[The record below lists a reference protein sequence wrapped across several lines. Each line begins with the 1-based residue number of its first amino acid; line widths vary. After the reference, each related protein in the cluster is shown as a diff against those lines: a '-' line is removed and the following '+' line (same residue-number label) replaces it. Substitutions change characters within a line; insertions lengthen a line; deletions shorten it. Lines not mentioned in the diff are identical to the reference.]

1 MSDKTFQNK
10 TPMLEV
16 RELINENTENL
27 YTSLQSTV
35 TYLQNA
41 TSDIKKLFEKINDTN
56 ADIGI
61 IEDSIKAT
69 TAFVQNELD
78 DKMPT
83 APSGGG
89 VWGGMG
95 NVWYQL
101 VDVEERA
108 VILLVNPVAITETD
122 GLIEIDEDDFA
133 DNDTFWVH
141 FNGAQ
146 VHFIK
151 GEPITELYQI
161 GTDSTVYKFVFNDT
175 ARTVTVTEEAFIPD
189 GGTTGG
195 ATPAEITALINAAIA
210 THNTAANAHE
220 NRFSQVNNS
229 LAQANDRI
237 DVAATDISSLN
248 TRVGT
253 AEASVTGLGTRVTT
267 AEQNITSITGR
278 VSNLEGLGFNRGVFA
293 TFAAV
298 PDNESA
304 FAEIFVN
311 DFIHVSADETRGGLP
326 TRYIASAI
334 DGTTGEITWQH
345 HFTFSLDITGKMD
358 LVPTADDDNV
368 AIFKDGQ
375 VIDSGKKLD
384 ELGGGGVAGDA
395 TVKPFTVLAAA
406 WTGISTVIPGF
417 TVQADIADSDV
428 LSNSNVNIVF
438 SPEST
443 ALALR
448 AGVMSA
454 GSISV
459 GAVRLY
465 ARRRPTVD
473 LDGGLIIFG

>member
-1 MSDKTFQNK
+1 MEILKPYVYENGK
-10 TPMLEV
+10 ITPEFAGGGGDV
-16 RELINENTENL
+16 D
-27 YTSLQSTV
+27 
-35 TYLQNA
+35 
-41 TSDIKKLFEKINDTN
+41 TSDLVRQDDFDDAMN
-56 ADIGI
+56 AVDARF
-61 IEDSIKAT
+61 D
-69 TAFVQNELD
+69 N
-78 DKMPT
+78 KMPT

-108 VILLVNPVAITETD
+108 VILMVNPVAITETD

-161 GTDSTVYKFVFNDT
+161 GADSTVYKFVFNDT

-210 THNTAANAHE
+210 AHDASATAHN
-220 NRFSQVNNS
+220 NRFNQINTSLSQV
-229 LAQANDRI
+229 NDRI
-237 DVAATDISSLN
+237 DTAATDISNLN

-253 AEASVTGLGTRVTT
+253 AEASVTNIANRVGLT
-267 AEQNITSITGR
+267 EQEIISLSGR
-278 VSNLEGLGFNRGVFA
+278 VDSLEGLGRNRGIFP

-298 PDNESA
+298 PDNDSG
-304 FAEIFVN
+304 FAEIFVG
-311 DFIHVSADETRGGLP
+311 DYIMVSADEYENDLP
-326 TRYIASAI
+326 TRYVVFEINN
-334 DGTTGEITWQH
+334 TNGEITWKL
-345 HFTFSLDITGKMD
+345 HFIFSVDITGKMD

-375 VIDSGKKLD
+375 VIDSGKKVD
-384 ELGGGGVAGDA
+384 ELGGTGGGVAGDA
-395 TVKPFTVLAAA
+395 TVKPFTVLATA

-428 LSNSNVNIVF
+428 LANSNVNIVF
-438 SPEST
+438 TPEST

-448 AGVMSA
+448 SGIMSA
-454 GSISV
+454 GRVSV
-459 GAVRLY
+459 GAVRVY
-465 ARRRPTVD
+465 ARRRPTID
-473 LDGGLIIFG
+473 LSGGLIIFG

>member
-1 MSDKTFQNK
+1 MEILKPYVYENGK
-10 TPMLEV
+10 ITPEFAGGGGDV
-16 RELINENTENL
+16 D
-27 YTSLQSTV
+27 
-35 TYLQNA
+35 
-41 TSDIKKLFEKINDTN
+41 TSDLVRQDDFDDAMN
-56 ADIGI
+56 AVDARF
-61 IEDSIKAT
+61 D
-69 TAFVQNELD
+69 N
-78 DKMPT
+78 KMPT

-101 VDVEERA
+101 VNVEERA
-108 VILLVNPVAITETD
+108 VILMVNPVAITETD

-161 GTDSTVYKFVFNDT
+161 GADSTVYKFVFNDT

-189 GGTTGG
+189 DGTTGG

-210 THNTAANAHE
+210 AHDASATAHN
-220 NRFSQVNNS
+220 NRFNQVNTS
-229 LAQANDRI
+229 ITQANDRI
-237 DVAATDISSLN
+237 DTAATDISNLN
-248 TRVGT
+248 ARVGT
-253 AEASVTGLGTRVTT
+253 AEANVNSLTTRVTT

-304 FAEIFVN
+304 FTEIFVN

-375 VIDSGKKLD
+375 VIDSGKKVD
-384 ELGGGGVAGDA
+384 ELGGGGGVAGDA
-395 TVKPFTVLAAA
+395 TVKPFTVLATA

-428 LSNSNVNIVF
+428 LANSNVNIVF
-438 SPEST
+438 TPEST

-454 GSISV
+454 GSVSV
-459 GAVRLY
+459 GAVRVY

-473 LDGGLIIFG
+473 LSGGLIIFG